1 MKRFIICFLLVI
13 GMAGCASWVK
23 EAAYEG
29 PAADAVQADGPSETA
44 ENGQDG
50 NKELEVSQDSFTELD
65 YDKARQKIGLNGS
78 YIEAELKRQEDN
90 YCLEYLDKHQK
101 QLYIEIYSILV
112 HQAKDI
118 QVSSVDVNELETAFQ
133 CVLNDHPEIF
143 YVSGYTYTK
152 YTYGEE
158 VKRITFTGTY
168 TMKPEIVEKRQNQ
181 MEGYIT
187 ECLSG
192 ISPDAEDYEKVK
204 YVYEYLIYHT
214 DYNLDSEEN
223 QNICSVFLNKESVCQ
238 GYAKATQ
245 LLLNRL
251 GVMATM
257 VIGTVESG
265 EGHAWNL
272 VKVNGA
278 YYYVDTTWG
287 DAFYVLGES
296 EYDYPEEKMP
306 NINYDYLLVTTQQL
320 CETHSIDNV
329 VPMPRC
335 VATEANYYVRE
346 GAYFTALDRDGI
358 GALFEK
364 AYAQGEELVTMKF
377 SSLEVYR
384 EVERALLDEQ
394 EVFEYLKS
402 GDGMVAYTNSEK
414 QLSISFWI

>member
-90 YCLEYLDKHQK
+90 YCLEYLDRHQK

-335 VATEANYYVRE
+335 VATEENYYVRE

-358 GALFEK
+358 GTLFEQ

>member
-29 PAADAVQADGPSETA
+29 PATDAVQADGPSETA

-181 MEGYIT
+181 MEEYIT

-358 GALFEK
+358 GTLFEK

>member
-168 TMKPEIVEKRQNQ
+168 TMKPEIVEKRQNR
-181 MEGYIT
+181 MEEYIT

-257 VIGTVESG
+257 VIGTVEGG

-358 GALFEK
+358 GTLFEK

>member
-90 YCLEYLDKHQK
+90 YCLEYLDRHQK

-346 GAYFTALDRDGI
+346 GAYFTTLDRNGI

>member
-23 EAAYEG
+23 EAAYER

-78 YIEAELKRQEDN
+78 YIEEELKRQEDN

-168 TMKPEIVEKRQNQ
+168 TMKPEIVEKRQAQ
-181 MEGYIT
+181 MEEYIT

>member
-90 YCLEYLDKHQK
+90 YCLEYLDRHQK

-377 SSLEVYR
+377 SCLEVYR

>member
-168 TMKPEIVEKRQNQ
+168 TMKPEIVEKRQNR
-181 MEGYIT
+181 MEEYIT

-358 GALFEK
+358 GTLFEK

>member
-181 MEGYIT
+181 MEEYIT

-335 VATEANYYVRE
+335 VVTEANYYVRE

-358 GALFEK
+358 GTLFEK